1 MKTRFSNANGRR
13 IGLICALA
21 SANHHRSG
29 RRHTE
34 NGDQTMVFDY
44 FDYSGVPY
52 DRADH
57 DYEVS
62 YYCIPDGGTT
72 VMQSTVKLMDYLNL
86 TNNVD
91 VGSLEG
97 ATLSSL

>member
-1 MKTRFSNANGRR
+1 
-13 IGLICALA
+13 
-21 SANHHRSG
+21 
-29 RRHTE
+29 
-34 NGDQTMVFDY
+34 MVFDY

-57 DYEVS
+57 GYEVS
-62 YYCIPDGGTT
+62 YYFIPDGGTT

-97 ATLSSL
+97 TTLSSLQSDDALEVIEFMYTRFMIGRCLGRR